1 MKKYIGLSIIAL
13 GMGLASCD
21 DFLDKLPD
29 NRTDIDS
36 KEKAVTLLV
45 SAYPDHDYML
55 LTEYSSDNVDDYG
68 ARNPNTD
75 RFLDQVYAWQD
86 ITESD
91 NEDTESLWESCY
103 NSIAA
108 ANQALIGLEGL
119 DMNDDG
125 VRHAKGE
132 ALLCRAYAHFIL
144 VNVFCQH
151 YDPSNTQSLGIPYV
165 TKLEDNI
172 HATYERGTVVEDYQK
187 IQADL
192 EEGLKY
198 IGESNYTVAKYH
210 FNKAA
215 AYAFATRFYL
225 FSQQWQKAIESANMV
240 LGTSPST
247 MLRDWRVQAGMT
259 QTYAAIS
266 QHYVDATLN
275 CNLLLHTAYSN
286 MGLGFGPYYINSRYS
301 HGAYLAGNE
310 DGKALPALW
319 GSTQNGYYMAMKT
332 YSATNLDKSI
342 FWKLP
347 YLFEYTDPVAGIG
360 YRHTVYPGLTSDET
374 LLSRAEAYI
383 NLGQYDKACADMTL
397 WVRNISKDA
406 ANDGIVLDADS
417 IKEFFAGI
425 DYSYERSNESGVVQ
439 ETKITQST
447 LKKHLHPKFDIGA
460 EGDTKESLLQAV
472 LAMRRVE
479 TLQAGLRWFDV
490 KRYGIVIPRRLMDA
504 NGAPAKCY
512 DWLEVDD
519 SRRAIQLPKK
529 VVAAG
534 MTANPRVGG
543 TTVGSSQVVVP
554 ANPFENENVQE
565 IEDKYLVD

>member
-1 MKKYIGLSIIAL
+1 MKKYIGLSVIAL
-13 GMGLASCD
+13 AFGFTSCD

-36 KEKAVTLLV
+36 WDKAVTLLV
-45 SAYPDHDYML
+45 SAYPDNDYIL

-68 ARNPNTD
+68 ARNPYSD

-91 NEDTESLWESCY
+91 NEDSESLWGSCY
-103 NSIAA
+103 SAISS
-108 ANQALIGLEGL
+108 ANQALEGLEGE
-119 DMNDDG
+119 DMNDDH

-132 ALLCRAYAHFIL
+132 ALLCRAYNHFIL

-151 YDPSNTQSLGIPYV
+151 YDPSDTSSPGVPYV
-165 TKLEDNI
+165 TWLEDDI
-172 HATYERGTVVEDYQK
+172 HATYERGTVAEVYKK

-192 EEGLKY
+192 EEGLRY

-215 AYAFATRFYL
+215 SYAFATRFYL
-225 FSQQWQKAIESANMV
+225 FTQQWQKAVESANVV
-240 LGTSPST
+240 LGSAPQT
-247 MLRDWRVQAGMT
+247 MLRDWSVQAGMT
-259 QTYAAIS
+259 QTFSAIS

-286 MGLGFGPYYINSRYS
+286 MGLAFGPYYVNCRYS

-319 GSTQNGYYMAMKT
+319 GSTQNGYYMTMKT

-360 YRHTVYPGLTSDET
+360 YRHTVYPAFTADET
-374 LLSRAEAYI
+374 LLSRAEALI
-383 NLGQYDKACADMTL
+383 NLGRYAEACKDMSI
-397 WVRNISKDA
+397 WVRNISQDA
-406 ANDGIVLDADS
+406 ALAHFEFDVESIVT
-417 IKEFFAGI
+417 FFKGI
-425 DYSYERSNESGVVQ
+425 DYSYERTNENGVVA
-439 ETKITQST
+439 ETQITQGT
-447 LKKHLHPKFDIGA
+447 VKKHLNPKFDIGP
-460 EGDTKESLLQAV
+460 EGGEKESLLQAV
-472 LAMRRVE
+472 LGMRRIE

-504 NGAPAKCY
+504 NGSPAKCY
-512 DWLEVDD
+512 DWLTVDD
-519 SRRAIQLPKK
+519 PRRAIQLPQK
-529 VVAAG
+529 VVNAG
-534 MTANPRVGG
+534 MAANPRVGG
-543 TTVGSSQVVVP
+543 TSGGGSSIALP
-554 ANPFENENVQE
+554 STPYATDDIQE
-565 IEDKYLVD
+565 IEDKYLVK